1 MKTPSYVALSQQMV
15 MRKQIGVIANNVA
28 NSGTPGYKADR
39 LMFAEH
45 LAKPQGGDRV
55 SYTRMA
61 GVKTGFHAGG
71 ISRTG
76 NSLDLAIQGDGFFV
90 VDTPAGPRYTRNGH
104 FQLDE
109 NGQLV
114 TSQRYPVLGEGDQP
128 IVLPEDAGAVR
139 IAKDGTV
146 SGDSGDFGRIQL
158 VRFATT
164 EGLKKAGGG
173 LFTTENNP
181 DPAIGSFVVQG
192 SLEDS
197 NVEPILEITR
207 MIKLMSAYKAA
218 QKAVESEHERQ
229 RRAIEKLGRMP

>member
-15 MRKQIGVIANNVA
+15 MRKQMGVIANNIA
-28 NSGTPGYKADR
+28 NSETPGYKADR
-39 LMFAEH
+39 LMFVEH
-45 LAKPQGGDRV
+45 LAKPKGGDQI

-61 GVKTGFHAGG
+61 GVKTAFHPGGFT
-71 ISRTG
+71 RTG
-76 NSLDLAIQGDGFFV
+76 NSLDVAIQGDGFFV

-109 NGQLV
+109 NSQLV
-114 TSQRYPVLGEGDQP
+114 TGHGYPVLGEGDQP
-128 IVLPEDAGAVR
+128 IVFSEDAGVVK

-146 SGDSGDFGRIQL
+146 SGDNDDFGSIQL

-164 EGLKKAGGG
+164 DGMKKAGGG
-173 LFTTENNP
+173 LFTTETSP
-181 DPAIGSFVVQG
+181 DPATGSFVIQG

-207 MIKLMSAYKAA
+207 MIKLLSAYKAA
-218 QKAVESEHERQ
+218 QKAIDSEHERQ
-229 RRAIEKLGRMP
+229 RRAIERLGRLP

>member
-45 LAKPQGGDRV
+45 LAKPARGDRV

-61 GVKTGFHAGG
+61 GVETSFHAGG
-71 ISRTG
+71 ISKTG
-76 NSLDLAIQGDGFFV
+76 NSLDVAIQGDGFFV

-114 TSQRYPVLGEGDQP
+114 TSQGYSVLGEGDQP
-128 IVLPEDAGAVR
+128 IVLPEDAGAVT
-139 IAKDGTV
+139 IARDGTV
-146 SGDSGDFGRIQL
+146 SGDSGDFGSIQL

-164 EGLKKAGGG
+164 EGMKKAGGG
-173 LFTTENNP
+173 LFTTETAP
-181 DPAIGSFVVQG
+181 DLATGSFVIQG
-192 SLEDS
+192 SLEES

-218 QKAVESEHERQ
+218 QKAIDSEHERQ
-229 RRAIEKLGRMP
+229 RRAIERLGRMP

>member
-15 MRKQIGVIANNVA
+15 MRKQIGVIANNIA
-28 NSGTPGYKADR
+28 NSETPGYKADR

-45 LAKPQGGDRV
+45 LAKPKGGDQI

-61 GVKTGFHAGG
+61 GVKTAFHAGG
-71 ISRTG
+71 ITSTG
-76 NSLDLAIQGDGFFV
+76 NSLDVAIQGDGFFV

-109 NGQLV
+109 NSQLV
-114 TSQRYPVLGEGDQP
+114 TSQGYSVLGEGDQP
-128 IVLPEDAGAVR
+128 IVLSEDAGR
-139 IAKDGTV
+139 ITIARDGTV
-146 SGDSGDFGRIQL
+146 SAENNDFGRIQL
-158 VRFATT
+158 VRFATA
-164 EGLKKAGGG
+164 EGMKKAGGG
-173 LFTTENNP
+173 LFTTDSNP
-181 DPAIGSFVVQG
+181 DPAIGSFVIQG

-218 QKAVESEHERQ
+218 QKAIESEHERQ
-229 RRAIEKLGRMP
+229 RRAIERLGRMP

>member
-15 MRKQIGVIANNVA
+15 MRKQLGVIANNVA

-45 LAKPQGGDRV
+45 LTKPRGGDRI

-61 GVKTGFHAGG
+61 AVKPGFMPGG
-71 ISRTG
+71 ITRTG
-76 NSLDLAIQGDGFFV
+76 NSLDVAIQGDGFFV
-90 VDTPAGPRYTRNGH
+90 VDTPVGPRYTRNGH
-104 FQLDE
+104 FQLDQ

-114 TSQRYPVLGEGDQP
+114 TSQGNPVLGEGDQP
-128 IVLPEDAGAVR
+128 IVVTEDAGR
-139 IAKDGTV
+139 ITIARDGGV
-146 SGDSGDFGRIQL
+146 SGNGGDFGRIQL

-173 LFTTENNP
+173 HFTTEA
-181 DPAIGSFVVQG
+181 DPEPATGSFLIQG

-218 QKAVESEHERQ
+218 QKAVDSEHERQ

>member
-15 MRKQIGVIANNVA
+15 MRKQMGVIANNIA
-28 NSGTPGYKADR
+28 NSETPGYKADR

-45 LAKPQGGDRV
+45 LALPKGGDQI

-61 GVKTGFHAGG
+61 GVKTAFHPGGFT
-71 ISRTG
+71 RTG
-76 NSLDLAIQGDGFFV
+76 NSLDVAIQGDGFFV

-109 NGQLV
+109 NSQLV
-114 TSQRYPVLGEGDQP
+114 TSHGYPVLGEGDQP
-128 IVLPEDAGAVR
+128 IVFSEDAGVVK

-146 SGDSGDFGRIQL
+146 SGDNDDFGSIQL

-164 EGLKKAGGG
+164 DGMKKAGGG
-173 LFTTENNP
+173 LFTTETSP
-181 DPAIGSFVVQG
+181 DPATGSFVIQG

-207 MIKLMSAYKAA
+207 MIKLLSAYKAA
-218 QKAVESEHERQ
+218 QKAIDSEHERQ
-229 RRAIEKLGRMP
+229 RRAIERLGRLP

>member
-1 MKTPSYVALSQQMV
+1 MKTPSYVALSHQMV
-15 MRKQIGVIANNVA
+15 MRKQLRVIANNIA
-28 NSGTPGYKADR
+28 NSQTPGYKADR

-71 ISRTG
+71 FTRTG
-76 NSLDLAIQGDGFFV
+76 NSLDVAIHGDGFFV

-104 FQLDE
+104 FQLDI
-109 NGQLV
+109 NSQLV
-114 TSQRYPVLGEGDQP
+114 TSQGHPVLGEGDQP
-128 IVLPEDAGAVR
+128 IVFSEDAGVVN
-139 IAKDGTV
+139 IAKDGTL
-146 SGDSGDFGRIQL
+146 SAKNGDFGQFQL
-158 VRFATT
+158 VSFATT

-173 LFTTENNP
+173 LFTTETAP
-181 DPAIGSFVVQG
+181 EPATGSFVIQG

-207 MIKLMSAYKAA
+207 MISLMSAYKAA
-218 QKAVESEHERQ
+218 QKAVDSEHERQ
-229 RRAIEKLGRMP
+229 RRAIERLGRMP

>member
-1 MKTPSYVALSQQMV
+1 MKTPSYVALSHQMV
-15 MRKQIGVIANNVA
+15 MRKQLRVIANNIA
-28 NSGTPGYKADR
+28 NSQTPGYKADR

-71 ISRTG
+71 ITSTG

-128 IVLPEDAGAVR
+128 IVLPEDAGAVT

-173 LFTTENNP
+173 LFTTETAP
-181 DPAIGSFVVQG
+181 EPATGSFVIQG
-192 SLEDS
+192 SLEGS

-207 MIKLMSAYKAA
+207 MIKLMNAYKAA

>member
-15 MRKQIGVIANNVA
+15 MRKQMGVIANNIA
-28 NSGTPGYKADR
+28 NSETPGYKADR

-45 LAKPQGGDRV
+45 LALPKGGDQI

-61 GVKTGFHAGG
+61 GVKTAFHPGGFT
-71 ISRTG
+71 RTG
-76 NSLDLAIQGDGFFV
+76 NSLDVAIQGDGFFV

-109 NGQLV
+109 NSQLV
-114 TSQRYPVLGEGDQP
+114 TSHGYPVLGEGDQP
-128 IVLPEDAGAVR
+128 IVFSEDAGVVK

-146 SGDSGDFGRIQL
+146 SGDNDDFGSIQL

-164 EGLKKAGGG
+164 DGMKKAGGG
-173 LFTTENNP
+173 LFTTETSP
-181 DPAIGSFVVQG
+181 DPATGSFVIQG

-207 MIKLMSAYKAA
+207 MIKLLSAYKAA
-218 QKAVESEHERQ
+218 QKAIDSEHERQ
-229 RRAIEKLGRMP
+229 RRAIERLGRMP

>member
-45 LAKPQGGDRV
+45 LAKPQGGDQI

-61 GVKTGFHAGG
+61 GVKTGFQAGG
-71 ISRTG
+71 FTRTG
-76 NSLDLAIQGDGFFV
+76 NSLDLAIQGSGFFV

-104 FQLDE
+104 FQLDQ

-114 TSQRYPVLGEGDQP
+114 TSQGSLVLGQGDQP
-128 IVLPEDAGAVR
+128 IVLPEDVGTIT

-146 SGDSGDFGRIQL
+146 SGGGGDFGSIQL
-158 VRFATT
+158 VRFATM
-164 EGLKKAGGG
+164 EGMKKAGGG
-173 LFTTENNP
+173 FFTTETKP
-181 DPAIGSFVVQG
+181 EPAIESFVIQG

-207 MIKLMSAYKAA
+207 MIKLMSAYKTA